1 MSQRPLKLFGVGGAE
16 SLSPRSRVGGA
27 KDKMMQVKA
36 LSLVPAIL
44 QMPTGQGPS
53 SSALED

>member
-1 MSQRPLKLFGVGGAE
+1 MGGAE
-16 SLSPRSRVGGA
+16 SLSPKSRVGGA
-27 KDKMMQVKA
+27 KDEMMQVKA

-44 QMPTGQGPS
+44 QMPTVQGPS